1 MVKQVILSAL
11 SWVVSTSLVI
21 MALLHFGGDFPD
33 IHSYVQP
40 RLGAALLVFLI
51 VSFGLF
57 TVMNRKYLKALL
69 PWAVILP
76 LLWMG
81 TFTWAYGFASLP
93 EKKHLGDYYVLG
105 GLLMAL
111 PYVYTALTAR
121 RKRFSSLWTVIAGV
135 YTFFM
140 VIIPFIYIGYY
151 VLFGG
156 EMDMFA
162 MMAVRSTHLKE
173 IKDFLRTMGSPA
185 RRKRFSSLWTV
196 IAGVYTFFMVIIPF
210 IYIGYYVLFGGEMD
224 MFAMMAVRST
234 HLKEIKDFL
243 RTMGSPAHAV
253 MAAAALAIV
262 IACAVTLSRSLM
274 RKARTFEGNIF
285 RGSGK
290 AFPIGLAVI
299 SLLFF
304 GGFYRQITHVFPASI
319 IKALNSSGSEF
330 QLLQKLN
337 DNLDKN
343 VKTMTFI
350 PPNPGSGIDEGTH
363 IVIIGESA
371 NRDHMKAFT
380 PDYPENTTPWL
391 SEMAKSKDFALGY
404 KAYSNFPNTLFSL
417 SYAMTSAN
425 QYSDMSFEDVVSM
438 VDVAKAAG
446 YRTDWISFHNRSSMS
461 SAGVTMIAERCD
473 DSYWEKNYDGYTL
486 EVLKKLPPAKKRII
500 FINID
505 GSHYTYIARVPVNLR
520 DKMGISKED
529 PYHDYD
535 LTIAY
540 DDQVMK
546 DIFEYAK
553 ANLNLKSMIYFSD
566 HGENM
571 KHYHTT
577 SPFYY
582 DMVHI
587 PFFVYLSP
595 DYQAAHPELMPALKS
610 HEQQVFTNDLAFDTV
625 TGIWQAKTNFY
636 QSKYDF
642 SSKDYAINMDNATTF
657 ERKKKI
663 KDDPVWQGK

>member
-1 MVKQVILSAL
+1 MKKTVLHAL
-11 SWVVSTSLVI
+11 LWPLGIAVVI
-21 MALLHFGGDFPD
+21 MAVLHLGGDFPD

-40 RLGAALLVFLI
+40 RLGAALAVMLI

-57 TVMNRKYLKALL
+57 FTMNRDYLKRLFPWAAILALL
-69 PWAVILP
+69 WA
-76 LLWMG
+76 G

-105 GLLMAL
+105 ALLFAL
-111 PYVYTALTAR
+111 PYVYTAWTAKAKHLR
-121 RKRFSSLWTVIAGV
+121 SLWTVIAGI

-140 VIIPFIYIGYY
+140 VLLPFIYIGYY

-162 MMAVRSTHLKE
+162 MMAVRSTHMKE
-173 IKDFLRTMGSPA
+173 IKDFLRTMGSPMHLVMA
-185 RRKRFSSLWTV
+185 V
-196 IAGVYTFFMVIIPF
+196 IALG
-210 IYIGYYVLFGGEMD
+210 
-224 MFAMMAVRST
+224 
-234 HLKEIKDFL
+234 
-243 RTMGSPAHAV
+243 
-253 MAAAALAIV
+253 IV
-262 IACAVTLSRSLM
+262 ISCAVGLARSM
-274 RKARTFEGNIF
+274 MKAARSFDGPF
-285 RGSGK
+285 LRGSGR
-290 AFPIGLAVI
+290 AFGWGLVVI
-299 SLLFF
+299 SVLFF

-319 IKALNSSGSEF
+319 IKSLNSKGSEY

-343 VKTMTFI
+343 VKTMAFV
-350 PPNPGSGIDEGTH
+350 PPDPDNGIDEGTH

-391 SEMAKSKDFALGY
+391 SEMAKSPDFALGY
-404 KAYSNFPNTLFSL
+404 HAYSNFPNTLFSL

-425 QYSDMSFEDVVSM
+425 QYGDMSLEDVVSM

-486 EVLKKLPPAKKRII
+486 EVLKKLPPAKKRVI

-505 GSHYTYIARVPVNLR
+505 GSHYTYLARVPVNLR
-520 DKMGISKED
+520 DKLGISKED

-571 KHYHTT
+571 KHFHTT

-595 DYQAAHPELMPALKS
+595 DYQAAHPDLMPTLKS
-610 HEQQVFTNDLAFDTV
+610 HEQTVFTNDLAFDTV

-636 QSKYDF
+636 HSQYDF
-642 SSKDYAINMDNATTF
+642 SSKDYAINKENATTF
-657 ERKKKI
+657 ERKKRI
-663 KDDPVWQGK
+663 ADDPAWGK